1 MEENLI
7 LSMDHI
13 GKFYHQTPVLK
24 GVSMKIP
31 KGAIYGLVGS
41 NGAGKSTIMRIISG
55 QTKADEGTLFLF
67 GTEPTGKNQ
76 KLRHRIGTLIEEPG
90 FYNNMTA
97 FQNLEY
103 FRILFGVPGK
113 ERVKEVLDLVGLSD
127 TGRKKYKNFS
137 MGMKQRLGLALAML
151 HSPEFLILDEPINGL
166 DPEGILEIRTLL
178 LELNRKYKVTIL
190 ISSHILA
197 ELENLAT
204 EYGFLSQG
212 SLVEEITAAEL
223 QKKCGT
229 YIDLEVLETEKMCT
243 LLERELGIF
252 DYQVYPDGHIH
263 IFQNLNE
270 QEQISRLA
278 VLNQISLKTIRLKTL
293 ELEEYYMNLMGGET
307 NAGIYEE

>member
-1 MEENLI
+1 MEQNLI

-13 GKFYHQTPVLK
+13 GKVYRQTQVLK
-24 GVSMKIP
+24 GISMKIP

-55 QTKADEGTLFLF
+55 QTNADEGTLFLF

-113 ERVKEVLDLVGLSD
+113 ERVKEVLELVGLSD

-212 SLVEEITAAEL
+212 SLVEEISAAEL